1 MNARQEKE
9 TDVFSS
15 FGFYSVPDLTEEERK
30 PPEFIV
36 DGMIPVG
43 MTFLSG
49 APKTRKSFLALQLA
63 IAVATG
69 GTFFGHHTTRCDVAY
84 LDLEGSK
91 SRISSRTQNMTA
103 TIPANV
109 YVTNRIQE
117 RLSNGLTSKI
127 QALHRQRPSIRMIII
142 DTYSRARGSPKAFGQ
157 NAYDAD
163 VSFLEPVQQMALQEN
178 IAILFVHHDKKGAG
192 FASDS
197 FERLSGTMGISGSAD
212 AVLNLITEGKR
223 FEGKAKLEYT
233 PRDAPGGEL
242 NLVFNDR
249 FTEWQTYETPLT
261 DLNGNP
267 VCRWILDNAPDP
279 KREGQFYS
287 YETVFKGAYNLYAES
302 PGDKIREQIALF
314 RNELFTDYN
323 IAIQT
328 GVKSNGQRGIRVFNA
343 V

>member
-1 MNARQEKE
+1 MTARQEKE

-15 FGFYSVPDLTEEERK
+15 FGFYSVPDLTEEEKK

-36 DGMIPVG
+36 DGMIPCG

-69 GTFFGHHTTRCDVAY
+69 GTFFGHTTTQCDVVY

-91 SRISSRTQNMTA
+91 SRISARTENMTV
-103 TIPANV
+103 TVPANLF
-109 YVTNRIQE
+109 VTNRIQE
-117 RLSNGLTSKI
+117 RLSNGLTAKI
-127 QALHRQRPSIRMIII
+127 QALHRQKPSIRLIII

-261 DLNGNP
+261 DLKGNP

-287 YETVFKGAYNLYAES
+287 YETVFKGAYNLYSES

-314 RNELFTDYN
+314 RQELFTDYN

-328 GVKSNGQRGIRVFNA
+328 GVKSNGQRGIRVFNTM
-343 V
+343 